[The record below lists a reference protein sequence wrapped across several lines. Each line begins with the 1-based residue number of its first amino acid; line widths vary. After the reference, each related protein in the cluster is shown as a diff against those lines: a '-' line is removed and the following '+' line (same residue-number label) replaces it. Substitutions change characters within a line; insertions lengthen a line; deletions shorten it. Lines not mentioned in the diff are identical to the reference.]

1 MILLR
6 DEDVFDSL
14 LEEYGES
21 VKRLIFLYVRDK
33 AITDDLTQEVF
44 IKVFSHMNTFE
55 HNSSYKTWIYRI
67 AINQCKDYFRSW
79 TYRKIIFNPF
89 IEKTNDNTPEQILIR
104 EDEKSL
110 LTQAILSLPI
120 KYREIII
127 LFYYNELKMKEIS
140 NILQVNESTVKTR
153 ISRARNLLKKKL
165 GGVYL
170 E

>member
-1 MILLR
+1 M
-6 DEDVFDSL
+6 
-14 LEEYGES
+14 
-21 VKRLIFLYVRDK
+21 KRLIFLYVRDK